1 MFQGDSSGGISIR
14 ASCLYTRLPVQIR
27 PEWTDVLLGG
37 DHFFR
42 MRLIGQQI
50 ICSRPAGFVDEQTT
64 QTTLDMV
71 EDAVGTFVPAGL
83 PFVWVSDYSEMSG
96 ITIGG
101 RQLFAS
107 AVSGWPRL
115 KGMVLFGMSPFFSA
129 TVRLGIRL
137 KLVQFPV
144 HTVASYQEAIEVA
157 TSILQSP
164 ASSERPATIPPVI
177 LTDKRW
183 KLDLDGYSIRFEVIN
198 GSVLHSVQ
206 QGSVREEHLDPIF
219 ELRDEV
225 MRVSGLKGKTFS
237 ILAGLENVENSSHA
251 GRLGYVRRMARWYHE
266 NPFDVEVF
274 YGMNPL
280 MSTVINVSARLAPFE
295 VHVSNTFEEG
305 LEYISDFVSAKCVR
319 PSSGSFEQAMASQ
332 HEEMVPPEKIDELLR
347 VLGAISWGSE
357 EKLNL
362 EKIDPS
368 DPLAHVY
375 EAIGLI
381 KTEISDLLTRQER
394 DAVERRRLQDRL
406 ARSEKMEALGLLAGG
421 VAHDLNNILSGIV
434 SYPELLLMDEN
445 LSPEMRRAIGTIKKG
460 GDQAAAVVK
469 DLMAVSRGAAAK
481 TQPVSLSG
489 VVREYLNSPDYAA
502 MSSNHPGVSIEACLE
517 EAPTLVTGL
526 PVHLRK
532 VVANLVTNACESFA
546 QEATESRVGVE
557 TFMRPAHAGRPAGPD
572 GAPDG
577 DSVVLRVVDNGPG
590 IDAEH
595 QERIFEPFFTKK
607 VLGRSG
613 TGLGLTV
620 VWNIVKNH
628 GGFIDL
634 ASDEQGTSFDLYF
647 PVTTDAPSEKDE
659 SVPPEQLRGR
669 GQRILVVD
677 DVAAQR
683 EIAAALLIRLGYEV
697 ASVSSGELAIERL
710 RSEEFDVLL
719 LDMLMEPGLNG
730 RETFEMVLGFRPDQ
744 RAVIASGFSQDEE
757 VRKARALG
765 AGAFIAKPYSLE
777 EVGVA
782 VRDVLNE

>member
-1 MFQGDSSGGISIR
+1 MFQGDSSGGTLIS

-164 ASSERPATIPPVI
+164 ASSERPATIPQVI

-206 QGSVREEHLDPIF
+206 QGTVREEHLDPIF

-295 VHVSNTFEEG
+295 VHVSNTYEEG
-305 LEYISDFVSAKCVR
+305 LDYISDFVSAKRVR

-332 HEEMVPPEKIDELLR
+332 HKEMVPPEKIDELLR

-368 DPLAHVY
+368 EPLAHVY

-381 KTEISDLLTRQER
+381 KTEISDLLTRQEH
-394 DAVERRRLQDRL
+394 DAVERRRLQDQL

-481 TQPVSLSG
+481 TQPVSLSV

-502 MSSNHPGVSIEACLE
+502 MSSNHPGVTIDACLE

-546 QEATESRVGVE
+546 QEAKEGRVGVE

-595 QERIFEPFFTKK
+595 RERIFEPFFTKK